1 MHNSNLVHLSK
12 VFMLVVI
19 QFGCE
24 VLSASTHRRNEH
36 LLNVQGKLVLDALGL
51 KAPSEH
57 IKR

>member
-12 VFMLVVI
+12 VFMFVVI
-19 QFGCE
+19 HFGSE
-24 VLSASTHRRNEH
+24 VLSASTLRRNQY
-36 LLNVQGKLVLDALGL
+36 LLNVQGKVVLDALGL